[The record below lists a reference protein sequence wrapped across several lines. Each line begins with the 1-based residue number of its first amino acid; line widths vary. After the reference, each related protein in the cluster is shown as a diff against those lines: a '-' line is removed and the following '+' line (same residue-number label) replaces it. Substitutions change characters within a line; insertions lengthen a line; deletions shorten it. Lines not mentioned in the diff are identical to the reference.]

1 MKKEPFKFAVVLFVA
16 GLFSG
21 CASSEDYAREL
32 RGHWSSGRFA
42 EANVVAGTALQS
54 TDEDDELLWQLEHGT
69 TLRACGNAAEASA
82 EYEKAATI
90 AARWEETPDILLS
103 GETLATLTN
112 LSVLPYRGRGSDVI
126 MLHAYRALAFLETG
140 NIASA
145 RVALNAAYQAQRDA
159 VERNAKAIET
169 AQEEAKENSVD
180 IGGLLQQSGL
190 DKKLEAEKA
199 DLAGVRVLADYVNP
213 FATWL
218 HGIYFLHTGTD
229 GADFERARVSLSRVS
244 KMYPEN
250 PYITPDE
257 KLAGQNLSAE
267 KPLTYIVFESGCAPV
282 IGTIRVDT
290 AISVPTGRGDWTFM
304 PISIALPKLVLS
316 ADQKY
321 WNLPFFA
328 SGAYVPGD
336 STPATVP
343 ALSVN
348 GVPASEI
355 CDMNSVV
362 RTDFDN
368 AYPAIL
374 TRTLITAFLK
384 SAASAAI
391 NAVSREYAQR
401 DGSTG
406 SALVSLATM
415 IGSAVYTYASTDA
428 DVRCWQTLPQN
439 FSIVRM
445 ETPDSRR
452 VTVNVGARS
461 REIEL
466 LPGEVNLIVVKTTH
480 ENGPLVI
487 SQSVL
492 K

>member
-1 MKKEPFKFAVVLFVA
+1 MKKAPFRFVFALLAVVAL
-16 GLFSG
+16 SG
-21 CASSEDYAREL
+21 CASYEDNARDL
-32 RGHWSSGRFA
+32 RGHWTGGRLA
-42 EANVVAGTALQS
+42 EANTVAGTALQS
-54 TDEDDELLWQLEHGT
+54 AGENELLLWQLERGS
-69 TLRACGNAAEASA
+69 TLRACGNAAEASE
-82 EYEKAATI
+82 EYEKAAAT
-90 AARWEETPDILLS
+90 AARWEETPDVLLS
-103 GETLATLTN
+103 SETLATLTN
-112 LSVLPYRGRGSDVI
+112 LSALPYRGRSSDVI
-126 MLHAYRALAFLETG
+126 MLHAYRALAFLEAG
-140 NIASA
+140 NVASA

-159 VERNAKAIET
+159 VDRNAKEIEN
-169 AQEEAKENSVD
+169 AQAEAKENSVD
-180 IGGLLQQSGL
+180 VDALLQQSGL
-190 DKKLEAEKA
+190 DKTLEAEKA
-199 DLAGVRVLADYVNP
+199 ELASVRVLADCVNP

-229 GADFERARVSLSRVS
+229 GSDSERARVSLSRVA

-250 PYITPDE
+250 PYIAPDE
-257 KLAGQNLSAE
+257 KLAGQNAPAE
-267 KPLTYIVFESGCAPV
+267 NPLTYVIFESGCAPI
-282 IGTIRVDT
+282 IGTTRVDT
-290 AISVPTGRGDWTFM
+290 AISVPTGRGYWTLM

-316 ADQKY
+316 AEQKY

-336 STPATVP
+336 ATPSSVP
-343 ALSVN
+343 ALSAN

-384 SAASAAI
+384 SAAAAAL
-391 NAVSREYAQR
+391 NAASQEYAQR

-406 SALVSLATM
+406 SALISLATM

-445 ETPDSRR
+445 ATPSSRR
-452 VTVNVGARS
+452 VTVNVGGRS
-461 REIEL
+461 REVEL
-466 LPGEVNLIVVKTTH
+466 LPGEVNLVVVKTTH
-480 ENGPLVI
+480 EYGPLVV
-487 SQSVL
+487 SQAVL